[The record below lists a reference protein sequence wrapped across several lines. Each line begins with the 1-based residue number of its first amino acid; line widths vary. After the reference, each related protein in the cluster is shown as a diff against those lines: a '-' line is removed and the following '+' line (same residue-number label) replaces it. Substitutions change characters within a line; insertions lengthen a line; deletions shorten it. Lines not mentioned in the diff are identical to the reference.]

1 MEENTQNPEAFYAKL
16 KNELEQTTVFPCEY
30 LYKFILPDL
39 AENREALHAVFLNSN
54 ALITEKPSSGGK
66 YIAYSVRLL
75 LSSADEVIHYYQ
87 EAGKIK
93 GIVSL

>member
-39 AENREALHAVFLNSN
+39 AENREALLWW
-54 ALITEKPSSGGK
+54 
-66 YIAYSVRLL
+66 
-75 LSSADEVIHYYQ
+75 
-87 EAGKIK
+87 
-93 GIVSL
+93 

>member
-1 MEENTQNPEAFYAKL
+1 MEANTPHPEAPYAKH
-16 KNELEQTTVFPCEY
+16 KKALEQTTVFPSEY

-87 EAGKIK
+87 EVGKIK
-93 GIVSL
+93 GIISL